1 MAIRGADPTMCID
14 SRPGETNNSVSR
26 LQINGYTPF
35 YRSGM
40 DQSDLFKAI
49 VRAKFHTPS
58 RLSPPAADMIQGLLM
73 KDPSLRLGTL
83 AGGSSDIA
91 NHSFLKSIDQEK
103 LRRKE
108 LNAPFV
114 PKIKNPL
121 DASNF
126 EDWSHLE
133 DKTLKKYPSLP
144 REKEAIFEKF

>member
-1 MAIRGADPTMCID
+1 
-14 SRPGETNNSVSR
+14 
-26 LQINGYTPF
+26 
-35 YRSGM
+35 
-40 DQSDLFKAI
+40 
-49 VRAKFHTPS
+49 
-58 RLSPPAADMIQGLLM
+58 M